1 MLFDVNLTELEA
13 GSLDFNLSGAG
24 NINVKGIAK
33 SLELSISGFGNFNGG
48 DLQSQA
54 ADVHISG
61 AGSATVWVEETLDAS
76 ISGAGSIDYYGSPQV
91 SERISGVGSVHKIGE
106 K

>member
-1 MLFDVNLTELEA
+1 M
-13 GSLDFNLSGAG
+13 DFSLSGAG
-24 NINVKGIAK
+24 NINVEGMAE

-61 AGSATVWVEETLDAS
+61 AGSATVWAEETLDAS
-76 ISGAGSIDYYGSPQV
+76 ISGAGSIDYYGDPSV
-91 SERISGVGSVHKIGE
+91 NEHISGVGSVHRNGK